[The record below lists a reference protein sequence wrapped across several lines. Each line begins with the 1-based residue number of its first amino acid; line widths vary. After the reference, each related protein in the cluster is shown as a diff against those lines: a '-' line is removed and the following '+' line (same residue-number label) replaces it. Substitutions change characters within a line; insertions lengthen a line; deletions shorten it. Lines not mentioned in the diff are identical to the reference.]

1 MPKLKPQELETRR
14 QEIITAARACFL
26 RNGFHQTTTDQICH
40 EANITPGGLYHY
52 FGSKDELIA
61 AVIDHSAELV
71 VETLRESIEEAN
83 SAESAFRQTAMFFM
97 QTWQDPE
104 IDNITRL
111 ELEIWAESAKNPKL
125 AEKSRRAWAMRMQ
138 VMEALIRRGLGEGVY
153 DPEVAD
159 PRGMASL
166 MLAQLAG
173 LRIGH
178 LLWEPEFDL
187 NGALRAMF
195 LMHSGRLVGNLP
207 GGSLIPGK

>member
-14 QEIITAARACFL
+14 QEIISAARACFL

-61 AVIDHSAELV
+61 AVIDHSAEMV
-71 VETLRESIEEAN
+71 VDTLRASIDEA
-83 SAESAFRQTAMFFM
+83 STAESAFRDTAMFFM
-97 QTWQDPE
+97 QTWQDPDIE
-104 IDNITRL
+104 NITRL
-111 ELEIWAESAKNPKL
+111 ELEIWAESAKNDKL

-138 VMEALIRRGLGEGVY
+138 VMEALIRRGIEEGVY
-153 DPEVAD
+153 DPTVAD

-178 LLWEPEFDL
+178 LLWEPDFDL

-195 LMHSGRLVGNLP
+195 LMHSGRLVGKLP
-207 GGSLIPGK
+207 GGDLMPGK